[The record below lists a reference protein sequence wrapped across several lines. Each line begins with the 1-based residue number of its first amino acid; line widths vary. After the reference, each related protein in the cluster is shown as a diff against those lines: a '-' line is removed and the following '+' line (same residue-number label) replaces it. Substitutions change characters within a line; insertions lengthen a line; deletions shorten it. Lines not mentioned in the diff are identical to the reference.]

1 MAYRFAVSCILTP
14 VCYGIILSAEFLS
27 SDSRKAGS
35 ATVPED
41 QIFETE

>member
-14 VCYGIILSAEFLS
+14 VCYGIISSAKDLS

-35 ATVPED
+35 STVPED
-41 QIFETE
+41 QVFETE